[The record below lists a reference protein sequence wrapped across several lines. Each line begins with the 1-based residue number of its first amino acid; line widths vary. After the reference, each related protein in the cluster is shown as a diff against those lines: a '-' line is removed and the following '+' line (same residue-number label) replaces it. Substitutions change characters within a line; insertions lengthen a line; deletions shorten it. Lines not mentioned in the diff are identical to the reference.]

1 MKSVIYSYDIVQGL
15 NQRKVITTETTRQ
28 RARDIKRTL
37 DAKSPQQK
45 HRIKQHRYVL
55 SESQEIR

>member
-15 NQRKVITTETTRQ
+15 NQRNVIKTETTRK
-28 RARDIKRTL
+28 RARDLKRSL
-37 DAKSPQQK
+37 DATSPQQK

-55 SESQEIR
+55 EESQEIR